1 MKFASLVIFVV
12 ALLLGGV
19 VAISQNTANASSSE
33 LAVCVSGAE
42 SPQGAEVAANP
53 CTNDLNLSYAD
64 GTLTLA
70 IELGATQPSVWN
82 GWLIFPVV
90 RPLWST
96 PIAPI
101 DPPVNFNV
109 SAPFPSIGPVVI
121 ISWVTTIDLV
131 TCFVS
136 DVVDTGT
143 PSSADS
149 STGDVFELQES
160 IRQAIRM
167 FP

>member
-1 MKFASLVIFVV
+1 MMKFASLAIFVV

-19 VAISQNTANASSSE
+19 IAISQNTASASSSE
-33 LAVCVSGAE
+33 FADNVSGG
-42 SPQGAEVAANP
+42 SLGAVALANP
-53 CTNDLNLSYAD
+53 CTNDLNLSYED
-64 GTLTLA
+64 GTLTLG

-101 DPPVNFNV
+101 EPPVNFDV

-136 DVVDTGT
+136 DVVDTGA
-143 PSSADS
+143 PSSANT
-149 STGDVFELQES
+149 STSDVPELQKS
-160 IRQAIRM
+160 IKRASEM